1 MVTLSEGCFWGAR
14 EDFTLYSEIYNKNL
28 GYLHNIFFLTKS
40 FRTTLPQIDTTQ
52 GLFVQTRRGQEV
64 LTRVKYFMKQH
75 ILPAEK
81 VSIV

>member
-1 MVTLSEGCFWGAR
+1 MATLSE
-14 EDFTLYSEIYNKNL
+14 EL
-28 GYLHNIFFLTKS
+28 GKTSHYIQKYVIMIIFITFFLTKT
-40 FRTTLPQIDTTQ
+40 FRTILPQIDTTQ

>member
-1 MVTLSEGCFWGAR
+1 MATLSE
-14 EDFTLYSEIYNKNL
+14 EL
-28 GYLHNIFFLTKS
+28 GKTSHYIQKYVIMIIFITFFLTKT

>member
-1 MVTLSEGCFWGAR
+1 MATFSE
-14 EDFTLYSEIYNKNL
+14 EL
-28 GYLHNIFFLTKS
+28 GKTSHYIQKYVIMIIFITFFLTKT
-40 FRTTLPQIDTTQ
+40 FRTTLPQIDTTP